1 MNGYEFEQFVS
12 YLFTKMGYTTEITK
26 SSGDQGMDIIAEKG
40 GNRVGIQSKCYSSK
54 VTNRAVQEIFT
65 ALNHYNCSKGIV
77 VTNNYFTDSA
87 VELAQSNNIIL

>member
-1 MNGYEFEQFVS
+1 M
-12 YLFTKMGYTTEITK
+12 TEITK

-40 GNRVGIQSKCYSSK
+40 GNRIGIQSKFYSSK
-54 VTNRAVQEIFT
+54 VTNKAVQEIFT

-87 VELAQSNNIIL
+87 VELAQSNNIILWDRDILKSKIGELLS